1 MKEVTTELKVGIF
14 AIIVIIVLSYMT
26 FKVGGLPAIWEKG
39 YRLYVEF
46 SDISGLDEKS
56 RIKIAGV
63 EAGIIENIILK
74 DGRAI
79 VTLLI
84 NPDIAIY
91 RNAEASLRMSGLLGD
106 RYLALTVGTPDEPV
120 LKYGDVITDVIPAA
134 DVDIL
139 ANQLSSAAK
148 HLGNLAASIND
159 IFRDDERATLREAI
173 HNLNDVAISI
183 REISRENKEPL
194 HDVLVQLKDFTK
206 TLSDKG
212 PQIINDMSSAARNLN
227 DKSPALIDDLGKL
240 ASELSAIMEENRYAF
255 KETMDNIRT
264 ATRFTSNIA
273 NKLEKGEGT
282 LGKLMKDDALYNS
295 LYKVSTEAGKSLEVV
310 NRLRTFIDF
319 HAEYNTGE
327 AEWKGFFDLT
337 LKPDEDTYYVLGVVS
352 DPRGSVE
359 ITKTTTNSGATVTK
373 EEIDESEI
381 EFTAQFVKRFED
393 YSLRIG
399 VIESTFGLGADYYFN
414 TDNGRI
420 KLDVWDFGAD
430 EADADNAHIRVGVDY
445 NVFKRIFVSAGV
457 DNLLNSNRRGIY
469 VGGGLKF
476 EDKDFKYLFGSTPD
490 LSLQ

>member
-14 AIIVIIVLSYMT
+14 ALIAISVLSFMT

-63 EAGIIENIILK
+63 EAGIVEKIILK
-74 DGRAI
+74 DGKAI
-79 VTLLI
+79 VTLLV
-84 NPDIAIY
+84 NPDIAVY
-91 RNAEASLRMSGLLGD
+91 RNAKASLRMAGLLGD
-106 RYLALTVGTPDEPV
+106 RYLALTTGTPDEPV
-120 LKYGDVITDVIPAA
+120 LKNGEVITDVIPVA
-134 DVDIL
+134 DIDML
-139 ANQLSSAAK
+139 SSQLSTAAE
-148 HLGNLAASIND
+148 HLGNLASNIND
-159 IFRDDERATLREAI
+159 IFREDERATIREAI

-183 REISRENKEPL
+183 KEISRENKEPL
-194 HDVLVQLKDFTK
+194 HDVLVQLRDFTK
-206 TLSDKG
+206 ALSDQG
-212 PQIINDMSSAARNLN
+212 PQMINDMSSAARNFN

-240 ASELSAIMEENRYAF
+240 ASELRAIMEENRFAF

-264 ATRFTSNIA
+264 TTKFTSNIA
-273 NKLEKGEGT
+273 SKLEKGEGT

-295 LYKVSTEAGKSLEVV
+295 FYKVTDEAGKSLEVV
-310 NRLRTFIDF
+310 NRLRTFMDF

-327 AEWKGFFDLT
+327 DELKGFFELT
-337 LKPDEDTYYVLGVVS
+337 LKPNDDMYYVLGVVS

-393 YSLRIG
+393 YALRIG

-414 TDNGRI
+414 SDTGRI
-420 KLDVWDFGAD
+420 KFDVWDFGAD

-476 EDKDFKYLFGSTPD
+476 EDEDFKYLFGSAPD
-490 LSLQ
+490 LSF